1 MTTERYIPGF
11 NEGRKPFESAGFQPE
26 PRGQSY
32 PEHYP
37 HWPTAD
43 SPVGSSKP
51 GDTLGEPLSV
61 RQVARLLGCSDWTIR
76 HGYLPRGLPHLRSGP
91 LGKLVFFEKQV
102 IRWVLEQ
109 QRKGGI

>member
-1 MTTERYIPGF
+1 MRTEGNGEERRISGF
-11 NEGRKPFESAGFQPE
+11 ENGANPAEVLGISPDSL
-26 PRGQSY
+26 GQSY
-32 PEHYP
+32 PRHYP
-37 HWPTAD
+37 HVREA
-43 SPVGSSKP
+43 
-51 GDTLGEPLSV
+51 LGEPLSI
-61 RQVARLLGCSDWTIR
+61 RQVARLLGCSDWTVR